1 MPQLGQR
8 IVRIKVPNTV
18 WYDKQTHQLIMVC
31 IFQGGGQLSEG
42 ESGNASVVARTYLLR
57 LKNEEE
63 TAKLAAAIK
72 DNAPSD

>member
-1 MPQLGQR
+1 
-8 IVRIKVPNTV
+8 
-18 WYDKQTHQLIMVC
+18 MVC

-63 TAKLAAAIK
+63 TTKLAAAIK
-72 DNAPSD
+72 DNAPSG